1 MMINMTIPRLFTHT
15 VHQPQLQILKS
26 KNKLF
31 NIFPVTEKTKSD
43 KDVSIRKHFDCFIV
57 LILTAKYI
65 KVTSL
70 LVLTS
75 TLFFGW

>member
-1 MMINMTIPRLFTHT
+1 MMIPRLFTHT

-43 KDVSIRKHFDCFIV
+43 KDVNIRKHFDCFIV

>member
-1 MMINMTIPRLFTHT
+1 MIPRLFTHT
-15 VHQPQLQILKS
+15 VHQPQLQILES
-26 KNKLF
+26 KNKL

-43 KDVSIRKHFDCFIV
+43 KDVSMRKHFDCFIV